1 MRFQPD
7 MKGVTPLLSSVPPES
22 TMNRPDGPHSGNPAV
37 RKEVAERLPQH
48 VAWLT
53 NDLKAGDHS
62 ALLVV
67 TTIGTGA
74 AKKFLKLVSNAICW
88 TAKVEIPDGGL
99 PVNAPAFDALKNGQ
113 DEKDSR

>member
-48 VAWLT
+48 VAWAYERH
-53 NDLKAGDHS
+53 AGGRS
-62 ALLVV
+62 F
-67 TTIGTGA
+67 GFTGGHYHWNWGREEI
-74 AKKFLKLVSNAICW
+74 LKLVSKRNLLDCQS
-88 TAKVEIPDGGL
+88 GH
-99 PVNAPAFDALKNGQ
+99 
-113 DEKDSR
+113 S